1 MWVEM
6 ALAHI
11 RKLLVTL
18 AALVALIALAPSVAS
33 ATTTPAA
40 GYGQF
45 TGCPNPAQAT
55 TELCFHTVFTSGEL
69 KVGKIEIPIG
79 TPITYSGGI
88 TSSGNVVFNA
98 FGGMPPVPQS
108 VPGGIV
114 GLTGLTW
121 LAGVLTP
128 AEQEVDAD
136 IELAGTPGPPWPETL
151 SLPIKI
157 HLTNPV
163 LGKNCYIGSNANPI
177 VLDLITGTTSPPPP
191 NKPITGTEPEFL
203 LTPNE
208 VLDLENGTYVDNS
221 FAVPGANGCV
231 LTLPGYIPI
240 SINGLINSQN
250 GLPSAAGKNTA
261 ILDFD
266 TELVESAIVYP

>member
-1 MWVEM
+1 MD
-6 ALAHI
+6 LKHI

-18 AALVALIALAPSVAS
+18 AALVVLSALSAPAAG
-33 ATTTPAA
+33 ATTTPAP

-45 TGCPNPAQAT
+45 AGCPNPAQAT
-55 TELCFHTVFTSGEL
+55 TEFCFHSVFTSGEL
-69 KVGKIEIPIG
+69 QVGKLVIPIAN
-79 TPITYSGGI
+79 PITYSGGTTPGGAI
-88 TSSGNVVFNA
+88 VFNA
-98 FGGMPPVPQS
+98 SGGMPPVPQG
-108 VPGGIV
+108 VPGGLV

-121 LAGVLTP
+121 LTTVLSP
-128 AEQEVDAD
+128 SELEVDAD
-136 IELAGTPGPPWPETL
+136 IELAGTPGAPWPETF

-191 NKPITGTEPEFL
+191 NKPITGTEPEVSF
-203 LTPNE
+203 TPNE
-208 VLDLENGTYVDNS
+208 VIDFENGTYVDNS
-221 FAVPGANGCV
+221 FAAPGANGCV
-231 LTLPGYIPI
+231 LTLHGYIPI

-250 GLPSAAGKNTA
+250 GLPAPAGTNSA

-266 TELVESAIVYP
+266 TELVESAVVYP